1 MRHRIAALVAS
12 CVLVVSAPA
21 LAQTTETTE
30 TVSTAPAETATTAV
44 ASAYQPAVE
53 VPAAAA
59 KEVAEPWTTRFL
71 IPTLLALATIVLFA
85 TAVRYFTKV
94 VRTRYRVVE

>member
-1 MRHRIAALVAS
+1 MRSRIAALVAS

-21 LAQTTETTE
+21 AAQTTETTL
-30 TVSTAPAETATTAV
+30 PAETATTAV
-44 ASAYQPAVE
+44 ATTYQPAVE
-53 VPAAAA
+53 VPAASDKA
-59 KEVAEPWTTRFL
+59 VAEPWTTRFL

-85 TAVRYFTKV
+85 TAVRYFTNV